1 MFKVSRLFQLSKKVF
16 KSRQANYLVLWI
28 LSLIVFYLVLFAA
41 NFDFSSTKDANL
53 YILIFLVDIGVGGI
67 TFLLLLASI
76 MTKLFTKSGFFSS
89 LAKLAMVGSITVGF
103 FYLLI
108 NLPNT
113 VLYQAAQEKNK
124 ANQPTATTNSLP
136 GKTNIK
142 PSESAVTPTSSPKVT
157 NAKPQVTPK
166 PSPYDGKINCGIND
180 KCGGGSIRLTKEEC
194 EMTTCCEIN
203 SSWSFY
209 RDKTKCSEDQKTYYT
224 NLYKVNSYTAP
235 TPSYPLCEVYYPS
248 LGYSQT
254 YNYMTTEACNTAK
267 MNAASYSTTVINTP
281 TPAPQIDYAYEN
293 SRCKADVRDWLQS
306 EQTKLGNQLRALGAG
321 DSSAYEYGMQSLQK
335 QAEKAVKDCDY
346 YYPIN

>member
-1 MFKVSRLFQLSKKVF
+1 MIKKSELLQLSKRVI

-28 LSLIVFYLVLFAA
+28 LSLIVFYLVLFAS
-41 NFDFSSTKDANL
+41 NFDFNSTKEANF
-53 YILIFLVDIGVGGI
+53 YILVFLVDIGVGGI
-67 TFLLLLASI
+67 AFLLLLASI
-76 MTKLFTKSGFFSS
+76 IAKLFTKSGFFSS
-89 LAKLAMVGSITVGF
+89 FAKLAMVGSITAGF

-113 VLYQAAQEKNK
+113 ALYQAAQEKNNV
-124 ANQPTATTNSLP
+124 NQPTATTNTLP
-136 GKTNIK
+136 GMANIK
-142 PSESAVTPTSSPKVT
+142 PSVTAITPTSSPKVT
-157 NAKPQVTPK
+157 NAKLLVTPK
-166 PSPYDGKINCGIND
+166 PSPNDGKINCVINE

-209 RDKTKCSEDQKTYYT
+209 RDKAKCSVDQTTYYT

-235 TPSYPLCEVYYPS
+235 TPSYPPCEVYYPS

-267 MNAASYSTTVINTP
+267 RNAASYSTTVINTP
-281 TPAPQIDYAYEN
+281 TPAPQIDYTYEN

-335 QAEKAVKDCDY
+335 QAERAIKDCDH
-346 YYPIN
+346 YYPIQ